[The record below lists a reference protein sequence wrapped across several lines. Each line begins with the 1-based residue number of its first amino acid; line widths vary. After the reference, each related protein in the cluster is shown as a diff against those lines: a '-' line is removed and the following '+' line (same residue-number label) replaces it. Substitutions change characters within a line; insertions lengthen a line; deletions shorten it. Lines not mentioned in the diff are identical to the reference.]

1 MTQTGGLVLWLSC
14 VFSECGMCPSWLSWV
29 RRDAAAHRD
38 DGRIV
43 LFTDIDGGWL
53 ETTWL
58 GGQRVVPE
66 RSNQSK
72 LP

>member
-1 MTQTGGLVLWLSC
+1 
-14 VFSECGMCPSWLSWV
+14 MCPSWLSWV